1 MKKVARLRLVT
12 WLATMVVLIALLA
25 PGVAVAQG
33 QEPPCRFYGTVR
45 VDGAYVPDGTQVTA
59 TIDGM
64 VLTWTTTTKSSSP
77 ESVYVLDVPGDDS
90 LTAERNGGAEGDV
103 VRFNVRYGGRDL
115 AAGAGFWHQGMTQE
129 VNLQASTGGSGGGG
143 GGGGKAPTEPTK
155 PPEELEEPEESA
167 EPAEPVVLE
176 PTPPA
181 PGPTPPVPTPDEG
194 EGGIDW
200 WVWLIVSIG
209 GAAAIGFLAWFVIRR
224 RMYAGG

>member
-1 MKKVARLRLVT
+1 MKKVARLGLVT
-12 WLATMVVLIALLA
+12 WLATIVVLIALLA
-25 PGVAVAQG
+25 SGVAVAQG
-33 QEPPCRFYGTVR
+33 QEPPCRFYGTVQ

-59 TIDGM
+59 SIDGM
-64 VLTWTTTTKSSSP
+64 VLTWTTITKSSSP
-77 ESVYVLDVPGDDS
+77 ETVYVLDVPGDDS

-115 AAGAGFWHQGMTQE
+115 AAGAGVWHKGITQE
-129 VNLQASTGGSGGGG
+129 VNLQASTGGGGGG
-143 GGGGKAPTEPTK
+143 GGGGRAPTEPTK
-155 PPEELEEPEESA
+155 PPEEPAEPEE
-167 EPAEPVVLE
+167 PAKPVVPE

-194 EGGIDW
+194 GGGIDW

-209 GAAAIGFLAWFVIRR
+209 GAAAIGFLAWFAIRR

>member
-1 MKKVARLRLVT
+1 MKKVARLGLVT
-12 WLATMVVLIALLA
+12 WLATIVVLIALLA
-25 PGVAVAQG
+25 SGVAVAQG
-33 QEPPCRFYGTVR
+33 QEPPCRFYGTVQ

-59 TIDGM
+59 SIDGM
-64 VLTWTTTTKSSSP
+64 VLTWTTITKSSSP
-77 ESVYVLDVPGDDS
+77 ETVYVLDVPGDDS

-115 AAGAGFWHQGMTQE
+115 AAGAGVWHKGIPQE
-129 VNLQASTGGSGGGG
+129 VNLEATTGGGSSARRG
-143 GGGGKAPTEPTK
+143 GGGGKSSPTEPTK
-155 PPEELEEPEESA
+155 LPE
-167 EPAEPVVLE
+167 EPAEPEEPAKPVVPE

-194 EGGIDW
+194 GGGIDW